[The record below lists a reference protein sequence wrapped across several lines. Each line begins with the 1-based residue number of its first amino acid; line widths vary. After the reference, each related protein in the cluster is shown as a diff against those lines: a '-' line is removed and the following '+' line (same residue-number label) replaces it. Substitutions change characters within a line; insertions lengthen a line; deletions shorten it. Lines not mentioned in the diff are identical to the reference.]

1 MPSIKRSRAT
11 GPMHSMQIVQGIQ
24 PSKINRNSGALNM
37 KTKQQVLDTVI
48 EQIKRD
54 IEGGDVTALYELLK
68 HIEHEELMAF
78 LPEY

>member
-1 MPSIKRSRAT
+1 
-11 GPMHSMQIVQGIQ
+11 
-24 PSKINRNSGALNM
+24 M